1 MFSQKDLFFVSLT
14 MASMKA
20 SLRTHT
26 YPIKYILEM
35 KTTIIFVNTFKK
47 SVTDTAQ
54 KLDYIELQD
63 EKSA

>member
-1 MFSQKDLFFVSLT
+1 

-20 SLRTHT
+20 SLCTHT

-54 KLDYIELQD
+54 KLDYIELQE